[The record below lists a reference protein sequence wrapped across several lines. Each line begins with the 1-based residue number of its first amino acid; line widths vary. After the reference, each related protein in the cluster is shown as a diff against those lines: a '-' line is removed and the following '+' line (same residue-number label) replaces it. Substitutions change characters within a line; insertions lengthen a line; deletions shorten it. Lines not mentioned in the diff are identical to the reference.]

1 MEIQE
6 VRGLRYKI
14 RKERLRWSGGV
25 GEGDKGHSKF
35 LPGHRTHLGLIL
47 KSIYVPSKFNSV

>member
-14 RKERLRWSGGV
+14 RRSGGV
-25 GEGDKGHSKF
+25 GEGDKGHSKS
-35 LPGHRTHLGLIL
+35 LPGHGTHLGFIL